1 MNRMFLGLF
10 LFVLAGSVSAETDTP
25 VLSGYDE
32 AVASLKAVPAVVA
45 ALDHVLVMEPESHKL
60 LIELNEIEAPPF
72 KEDKRA
78 ARYIEMLKEAGLNN
92 VYIDEVGNAIG
103 LRPGRSSDR
112 LVAVVAHLDTVFPA
126 GTDVTVKERDGK
138 LYAPGIGDNTRGLVT
153 VLGMLKAMKHANLQ
167 TDADILFVGNV
178 GEEGLGDLRGVKH
191 LFRDGARKIDAMI
204 AIDGGESSRIVYGGV
219 GSHRYRV
226 TFIGPGGHSWGAF
239 GLANPH
245 HALGR
250 MIAIFDQ
257 NATAITSVGK
267 KSSYNIGRIGGG
279 TSINAIPFESWA
291 EIDMRSG
298 EQENIDAIDAILK
311 AAIKQA
317 LEEENA
323 GRLSGP
329 VLTVDIQ
336 QVGKRPAAKGDIN
349 QPIVQRASAVTRSF
363 GITPEYEL
371 SSTDSNIPISLG
383 VPAVTMSRGGI
394 GGGAH
399 SLNEW
404 WQNADGH
411 LGIQIAMLTLLLEAG
426 LVE

>member
-10 LFVLAGSVSAETDTP
+10 LFALAGSVSAEPDTP

-153 VLGMLKAMKHANLQ
+153 VLGMLKAMQHANLQ